1 MLLSNRLTG
10 LSVRLRLLACSAI
23 FGLTLPA
30 VCRADGELT
39 LELPPSQAAQDA
51 HSAARAAAS
60 ESSPQSFNVAITHD
74 ALRKA
79 KAPRRSKYASR
90 GGSVYRAP
98 AVGTLGVLT
107 HVSNIYR
114 SPDWNAQILTQAQRD
129 TYLALKTNSGNWFG
143 VLMADGSTGW
153 VPKGLV
159 KRMAYEV
166 VNTGGSGVAPTGE
179 DPGDIYPRSA
189 APYFNGDSQALL
201 SEAYRYL
208 GVPYVWGGNTARGI
222 DCSGFVKNV
231 YGTQGCQFPRL
242 GSDQMAY
249 GVPVPKEQLQAGDR
263 LYFGRRTNRVGV
275 THTGIYIGGGYFIHA
290 SSSRHGVAISHLSEA
305 LFARIY
311 VCARR

>member
-1 MLLSNRLTG
+1 MSFLDRPTG
-10 LSVRLRLLACSAI
+10 LKPCLRLLAFGAI
-23 FGLTLPA
+23 FGWMTPA
-30 VCRADGELT
+30 VCRADGEAT

-51 HSAARAAAS
+51 RSAAHSASA
-60 ESSPQSFNVAITHD
+60 PDVPSFLNATITHD

-79 KAPRRSKYASR
+79 AKTPRRSRYASR
-90 GGSVYRAP
+90 GGSGYRAP

-107 HVSNIYR
+107 RVSNIYR
-114 SPDWNAQILTQAQRD
+114 SPDWNAQVLTQAQRD
-129 TYLALKTNSGNWFG
+129 TYLALKTSSGDWLG
-143 VLMADGSTGW
+143 VLMADGSMGW

-166 VNTGGSGVAPTGE
+166 VNAGGAAPTGE
-179 DPGDIYPRSA
+179 DPGDIYPRTGT
-189 APYFNGDSQALL
+189 PYFNSDPQSLL

-208 GVPYVWGGNTARGI
+208 GVPYVWGGNTAHGI

-231 YGTQGCQFPRL
+231 YETQGYRFPRL

-249 GVPVPKEQLQAGDR
+249 GVPVPKDQLQAGDR

-275 THTGIYIGGGYFIHA
+275 THTGIYIGNGYFIHA

>member
-1 MLLSNRLTG
+1 MSVFDRPAG
-10 LSVRLRLLACSAI
+10 LCLRLLALGAI
-23 FGLTLPA
+23 FGLMTPA
-30 VCRADGELT
+30 VCRADGEMT
-39 LELPPSQAAQDA
+39 LELPASQAAQDA
-51 HSAARAAAS
+51 RSAAP
-60 ESSPQSFNVAITHD
+60 SSPPEMTPQTQNATITHD

-79 KAPRRSKYASR
+79 KFSRRSRYASR

-107 HVSNIYR
+107 RVSNIYR
-114 SPDWNAQILTQAQRD
+114 SPDWNAPVLTQAPRD
-129 TYLALKTNSGNWFG
+129 TYVALKTASGNWLG

-166 VNTGGSGVAPTGE
+166 VNAGGAAPTGE

-189 APYFNGDSQALL
+189 SPYFTGDPQALL

-208 GVPYVWGGNTARGI
+208 GVRYVWGGNTARGI

-231 YGTQGCQFPRL
+231 YATQGCRFPRL

-249 GVPVPKEQLQAGDR
+249 GVPVPREQLQAGDR

-275 THTGIYIGGGYFIHA
+275 THTGIYIGNGYFIHA